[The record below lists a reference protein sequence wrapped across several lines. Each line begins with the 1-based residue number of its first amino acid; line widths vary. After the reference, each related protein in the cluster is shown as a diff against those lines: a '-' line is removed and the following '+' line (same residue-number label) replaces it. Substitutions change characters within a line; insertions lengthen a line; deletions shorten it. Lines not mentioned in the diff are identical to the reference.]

1 MLALY
6 VLVNGMYTDGCMPFT
21 RLEYFRLQFAA
32 SNMRELSLL
41 IPLTN
46 K

>member
-6 VLVNGMYTDGCMPFT
+6 VLVNGMYTDGYMPFT
-21 RLEYFRLQFAA
+21 RLGYFRLQLAA
-32 SNMRELSLL
+32 SNMSERSLV